1 MTSLPPPTY
10 YFDGITFNSAF
21 YNNTSS
27 SSSTGLTIAE
37 GNALYLM
44 KTVPDTASSI
54 ESFSSGILTNSLDYS
69 GALTIGGTNATSI
82 QVGNATT
89 TQTSIYNPLSIGVL
103 NAGNGISV
111 DTITPYS
118 GGNMTLGSN
127 VSYNANF
134 LGGINAVGNITTSRI
149 AANTYDANGA
159 ASMLIGNTN
168 ATAISLGKATIT
180 TNVLGNFSVS
190 GNTQM
195 TGNLNV
201 SGITTDINGL
211 KTSLLD
217 TSSAGALT
225 IGNSTAT
232 SISLGKALVNTTIVG
247 NLISAN
253 TDYAGAMTI
262 GNTSATSLNIG
273 NTMAAGNITI
283 GGGQTTGYLNL
294 GVSSARTNGGI
305 NIGTGST
312 AGYNIAIGGTGTY
325 TSFYGPTTAQS
336 TLTSTGVLTASAG
349 ITSSSLDYTGA
360 MSIGGTNATGITIG
374 KTGLLTT
381 QAGNET
387 ISGNL
392 IVSGAG
398 GITSTIVD
406 SSGALSLGATNATG
420 ITIGKTG
427 VLTTIAGNQ
436 SVSGNLAITGI
447 TTMTGNTIMNGNAT
461 IAGTLG
467 TTGITTDG
475 VLTCSGLITANAGLT
490 VSGTG
495 TSNLLKFGASGNS
508 GVFIQYG
515 SISQTI
521 SVSAGS
527 GVNGSTITFSSTG
540 VAFSSTPAVFL
551 STSVGSTGGGNGRFI
566 TMVNNVSSTTFTP
579 QYWNPQGAASISSI
593 TFTLYW
599 MAIGN

>member
-1 MTSLPPPTY
+1 
-10 YFDGITFNSAF
+10 
-21 YNNTSS
+21 
-27 SSSTGLTIAE
+27 
-37 GNALYLM
+37 M

-89 TQTSIYNPLSIGVL
+89 TQTSIYNPLSVGVL

-305 NIGTGST
+305 NIGTGSV

-336 TLTSTGVLTASAG
+336 TLTSTGMFTASAG

-374 KTGLLTT
+374 KSGVLTT